1 MKTTNMLGGLC
12 NSWRSALPNGLKVI
26 AALALSAAAMLP
38 IAAEAVNFPDADG
51 SHDIASST
59 AWGGALPTTETEVA
73 ITGKTQTVTANSD
86 VMLSSALLKNGLAT
100 GYNYT
105 LTFDMTEQPD
115 RKLYFS
121 GFNQGGAKVR
131 TAFKGGYWDLGGRYF
146 CNAGNTTG
154 AYGDNKFVTISD
166 GAVITNTAACSLAY
180 TANQKNLRLSLS
192 GQSQLHIGGVFN
204 FAQTETGSPS
214 TNIVEVT
221 DGSVMTVA
229 GKFQWDNPSV
239 SWGNAVD
246 YRDYVIVDGEGS
258 SLKLLSS
265 DAARFKMKGGGAMII
280 RNNGALSAKTLVMGW
295 KYTRNNL
302 LRVESGA
309 SASADSIYMSGYYGA
324 AGNTYLSSPDAA
336 VDGLRNKRVEVLNG
350 GTLQVSGTFCMAYG
364 ESQSGNTL
372 VVSNGTFK
380 ASIFALAQANGA
392 GTSTNQCVYIQGP
405 DAVFDIPAVNNNAM
419 FTCSHSEW
427 NVELG
432 AKFMP
437 SATFS
442 YTIDRLHDNV
452 LRVASG
458 ASLTNVAITTS
469 KMTTGTSI
477 ATWNNRLVAESGAV
491 VTGQYVYVVGSN
503 CVFRVDDAMVWLTE
517 SSESHVAIGIGRSRQ
532 TSGEI
537 MGGASTN
544 CSLIVAGTNPK
555 ITLGGDLEVKQG
567 SRILFE
573 LPTNGFADNSPRIS
587 TTGAVTMD
595 DGCTIEFTGAEA
607 MLAGL
612 QHNHVNAEYVLIE
625 NPSENVFVSDDVVAA
640 AQVTLGDAFRLTKKV
655 VGGKNQLVLKGG
667 YKAGFVLVVR

>member
-1 MKTTNMLGGLC
+1 MKTTKMLGGNGWR
-12 NSWRSALPNGLKVI
+12 NSFANGRRLVGVALVM
-26 AALALSAAAMLP
+26 ATMLP
-38 IAAEAVNFPDADG
+38 MAAKAVNFPDADG
-51 SHDIASST
+51 SHDIASIA

-86 VMLSSALLKNGLAT
+86 VMLSSALLKNGLT
-100 GYNYT
+100 THYNYT

-166 GAVITNTAACSLAY
+166 GAIITNTAACYLAY
-180 TANQKNLRLSLS
+180 TGQKNIRLALS
-192 GQSQLHIGGVFN
+192 GESQLHLGGAFG
-204 FAQTETGSPS
+204 FSQTQTSRPDDS
-214 TNIVEVT
+214 SSNIVEVT
-221 DGSVMTVA
+221 EGSIMAVG
-229 GKFQWDNPSV
+229 GKFQWDNPS
-239 SWGNAVD
+239 SPTWADALDG
-246 YRDYVIVDGEGS
+246 YYDYVIVDGEGS
-258 SLKLLSS
+258 SLKLQAS
-265 DAARFKMKGGGAMII
+265 DIARFRIKGGAAMIV
-280 RNNGALSAKTLVMGW
+280 RNNGALDAKALVLGW

-302 LRVESGA
+302 LRVESHGTT
-309 SASADSIYMSGYYGA
+309 SVSSVFMSGYGA
-324 AGNTYLSSPDAA
+324 SNNSYMSLPDAT
-336 VDGLRNKRVEVLNG
+336 VDGLRNNRVEVLDG
-350 GTLQVSGTFCMAYG
+350 GTLEISGTFCMAYG
-364 ESQSGNTL
+364 ESQSGNML

-380 ASIFALAQANGA
+380 AATFAMAQINASD
-392 GTSTNQCVYIQGP
+392 TSTNQYVRIQGP

-419 FTCSHSEW
+419 FSCSHSEW

-442 YTIDRLHDNV
+442 YTKDRLHDNV

-517 SSESHVAIGIGRSRQ
+517 NSESHVAIGIGRSRQ

-667 YKAGFVLVVR
+667 YKQGFVLVVR

>member
-12 NSWRSALPNGLKVI
+12 NSWRSALPNDLKVI

-86 VMLSSALLKNGLAT
+86 VMLSSALLKNGLT
-100 GYNYT
+100 TDYNYT

-115 RKLYFS
+115 RKLYFR

-154 AYGDNKFVTISD
+154 AYGNNKFVTISD

-265 DAARFKMKGGGAMII
+265 DIARFKMKGGGAMII

-324 AGNTYLSSPDAA
+324 AGNTYMSSPDAA

-405 DAVFDIPAVNNNAM
+405 DAVFDIPAVNGNAM

-442 YTIDRLHDNV
+442 YTTDRLHDNV

-517 SSESHVAIGIGRSRQ
+517 HSGSHVAIGIGRSWQ

-537 MGGASTN
+537 LGGASTN

-640 AQVTLGDAFRLTKKV
+640 AQV
-655 VGGKNQLVLKGG
+655 
-667 YKAGFVLVVR
+667 